1 MRNDNLGSPLKYLRK
16 FFAVLCKCWAFIAL
30 KMINNMSYGLE
41 QKILRIS
48 MYVEVGK
55 SAYVF

>member
-1 MRNDNLGSPLKYLRK
+1 
-16 FFAVLCKCWAFIAL
+16 
-30 KMINNMSYGLE
+30 MSYGLE

-55 SAYVF
+55 SAYVFNMKEKSFMPSLKFKKIRAIMKIKTEVLARSMAI